1 MPSVLRSAHRTRQ
14 ARPGAA
20 AAELAALLPVLMMV
34 VLGCVDFGRFAS
46 LYIALTNAARAGAGL
61 GCMHPNTPA
70 TNSAW
75 QAQVTQAVAAEMSQ
89 DPGFDSTKF
98 SATALSVTE
107 SSGMWRV
114 EVSATYSFTTLVSWP
129 GIPSNVTLS
138 RTVVLR
144 GIR

>member
-1 MPSVLRSAHRTRQ
+1 
-14 ARPGAA
+14 
-20 AAELAALLPVLMMV
+20 ALLPVLMV
-34 VLGCVDFGRFAS
+34 VILGCVDFGRFAFC
-46 LYIALTNAARAGAGL
+46 YIALTNAARAGAGL
-61 GCMHPNTPA
+61 GCMHPNTTA
-70 TNSAW
+70 TSSAW

-89 DPGFDSTKF
+89 DPGFGSTKF
-98 SATALSVTE
+98 TATAVSVTE
-107 SSGMWRV
+107 SNGMWRV